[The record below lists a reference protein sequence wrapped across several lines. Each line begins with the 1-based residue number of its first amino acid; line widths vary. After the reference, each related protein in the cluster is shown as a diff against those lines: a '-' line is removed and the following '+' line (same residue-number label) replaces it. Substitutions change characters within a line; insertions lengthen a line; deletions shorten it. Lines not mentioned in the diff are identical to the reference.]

1 MSDAILPA
9 YQYEDGDAN
18 PNRLNPRMAS
28 AAKGEAGPGLES
40 SYAEFFDENQGGEA
54 NKASLLSLINDT
66 INRTP
71 MDLIQVRV
79 VSSCVPGTSRLC
91 RYTHRQRKPLT

>member
-1 MSDAILPA
+1 M
-9 YQYEDGDAN
+9 AN
-18 PNRLNPRMAS
+18 AT
-28 AAKGEAGPGLES
+28 KGEAGPGLES

-71 MDLIQVRV
+71 MDLIQVC
-79 VSSCVPGTSRLC
+79 SNLFFHPCGLRLSAKIASE
-91 RYTHRQRKPLT
+91 RPL